1 MEMFNPPHP
10 GEILSEEILKPLDI
24 SIVDAAS
31 HLGITRKTL
40 SKIIHG
46 RGAITPEMAFRLEK
60 VFGNPSASVWLGMQ
74 NDYDLWQ
81 VRQNAPIVTPFQP
94 DAA

>member
-1 MEMFNPPHP
+1 MEMFNPPYP
-10 GEILSEEILKPLDI
+10 GRILGEEILKPLGI
-24 SIVDAAS
+24 SIVDAAK
-31 HLGITRKTL
+31 HLGISRKTL
-40 SKIIHG
+40 SKILNG

-74 NDYDLWQ
+74 NDYDLWHIK
-81 VRQNAPIVTPFQP
+81 QNQPAVTPYRP